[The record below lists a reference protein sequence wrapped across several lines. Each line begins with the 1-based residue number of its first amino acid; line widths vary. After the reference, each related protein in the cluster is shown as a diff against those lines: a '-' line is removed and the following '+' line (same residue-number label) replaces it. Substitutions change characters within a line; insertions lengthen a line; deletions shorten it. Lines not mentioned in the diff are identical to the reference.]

1 MPSQE
6 ALKHGQVSESLSMI
20 EDAVAMAQRAYVPDQ
35 TRAPLLRTRA
45 ITNLRGVESHI
56 SGSGARVEV
65 KVAGPRGELS
75 IHRAPGCVSSFGGS
89 PARLEIGLGDA
100 QRIVS
105 VRIAWPVSGTTDIH
119 EDVPLDA
126 RVRATEG
133 SGELERLP

>member
-6 ALKHGQVSESLSMI
+6 ALKHGPVSESLSMI

-35 TRAPLLRTRA
+35 MLAPLLRTRA

-65 KVAGPRGELS
+65 KVAAPQGERS

-89 PARLEIGLGDA
+89 GGAIVCAAPSPSALERAEEAYASHELPTIRPEPA
-100 QRIVS
+100 
-105 VRIAWPVSGTTDIH
+105 
-119 EDVPLDA
+119 A
-126 RVRATEG
+126 RV
-133 SGELERLP
+133 LENIT